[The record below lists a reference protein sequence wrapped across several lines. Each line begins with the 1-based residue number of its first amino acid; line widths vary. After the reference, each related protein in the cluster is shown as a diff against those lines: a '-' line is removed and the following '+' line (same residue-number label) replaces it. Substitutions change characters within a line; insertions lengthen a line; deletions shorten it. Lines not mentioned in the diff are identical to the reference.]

1 MDESAESPAVRLFS
15 EKMSAPSPEKRRVG
29 ATEPEQAGA
38 RTANMTANTTANT
51 TAPDSDSDDDRLLG
65 LDENA
70 DIRRFLGTPPPG
82 GKKRETNGPPLA
94 SLGANA
100 STSRGAEEKAPV
112 AKTVLPPAAAATSR
126 QLDKDKRKREDREAE
141 DFEALLASHEAER
154 APGSQ
159 PARVRSS
166 FETKAYVTARR
177 PPVTKPAP
185 APVLP
190 VSRIRGRSSLLTKPP
205 AASAVERPAPSNA
218 TTFQQRTR
226 GAFGLAPGSVL
237 SRSRAFQVQG
247 STRRRRLRRR
257 GGRLRSARFRRG
269 RLGRRRT

>member
-1 MDESAESPAVRLFS
+1 MTGCSAWTRTRTFAGS
-15 EKMSAPSPEKRRVG
+15 SAPR
-29 ATEPEQAGA
+29 
-38 RTANMTANTTANT
+38 
-51 TAPDSDSDDDRLLG
+51 
-65 LDENA
+65 
-70 DIRRFLGTPPPG
+70 PPPR

-112 AKTVLPPAAAATSR
+112 AKTVPPPAAAATSR

-141 DFEALLASHEAER
+141 DFESLLASHEAER
-154 APGSQ
+154 ASGSQ

-190 VSRIRGRSSLLTKPP
+190 VSRIRGRSSLPDE
-205 AASAVERPAPSNA
+205 AAGVGGGAPGAVERDDVSAPAA
-218 TTFQQRTR
+218 LR
-226 GAFGLAPGSVL
+226 GAFVFQVHGL
-237 SRSRAFQVQG
+237 RAFQVQG
-247 STRRRRLRRR
+247 
-257 GGRLRSARFRRG
+257 
-269 RLGRRRT
+269 